1 MEDSLVKWIARW
13 PGKILKPHDAQELL
27 QLLGAG
33 AINIFDYV
41 FDPHSKAWT
50 RIFEINDIADQFET
64 AIGFRPNANAPEASA
79 FSKPDFYPPT
89 LLIQHAMSSER
100 DFEGMNL
107 NFEAPVYEDNSAEL
121 EFQKTLVVDLQNQNH
136 ELNQRIT
143 EMQEDSTA
151 SDEIAQLQREIDYL
165 KAEVQNF
172 EDQIQNH
179 SMEKTLLN
187 NRIGELEDGNKQL
200 NQALV
205 AKDLKLEEYLKENEK
220 IVLEFKK
227 LGQNNQAMKDRLAEV
242 ANKVDRERKTSA
254 TLKQNI
260 LKLNE
265 GLVLLKRKGERDKS
279 VIQDLERYKKIHD
292 AKEEQEINRL
302 IGDSFEVD
310 NSVVWWIKHD
320 GEDKG
325 PYSYGDMRA
334 FMKYGKINMSTTSKK
349 TGGEWMKLE
358 GHFEFK
364 NDVLSKEEFRDGKKI
379 QRFFIKRGD
388 FRAPFYDLAQLE
400 IGANSFK
407 GYCSSLSVGG
417 CFIELSK
424 LDKVRMEKDGK
435 VLVKIKA
442 GTLSE
447 ELNIRAVIRNISD
460 KRPRGLGLQFEHIT
474 EAQKDVIINFVKQY
488 VASSSKKAA

>member
-1 MEDSLVKWIARW
+1 MKWIARW

-27 QLLGAG
+27 QLLSAG

-41 FDPHSKAWT
+41 FDPEQKSWT
-50 RIFEINDIADQFET
+50 RIYEISDIADQFEV
-64 AIGFRPNANAPEASA
+64 AIGFKPNPKAPEAHA
-79 FSKPDFYPPT
+79 FQKPDFYPPT
-89 LLIQHAMSSER
+89 LLIQHAMSSDRE
-100 DFEGMNL
+100 FEGMDL
-107 NFEAPVYEDNSAEL
+107 NFDSPVYEDNSAEL
-121 EFQKTLVVDLQNQNH
+121 EFQKTLVVDLQNQND
-136 ELNQRIT
+136 ELNQRII
-143 EMQEDSTA
+143 EMQEDSSA
-151 SDEIAQLQREIDYL
+151 KDEIAQLQREIDYL
-165 KAEVQNF
+165 KAEALNY

-187 NRIGELEDGNKQL
+187 NRIGELEEGNSKL

-220 IVLEFKK
+220 IVSEFKK
-227 LGQNNQAMKDRLAEV
+227 LGQNNQAMKDRLNQV
-242 ANKVDRERKTSA
+242 ASKVERERKTSA

-320 GEDKG
+320 DEEKG
-325 PYSYGDMRA
+325 PYSYADMRS
-334 FMKYGKINMSTTSKK
+334 FMKYGKISMSTESKK
-349 TGGEWMKLE
+349 TGGDWMPLQ

-364 NDVLSKEEFRDGKKI
+364 NEVLTKEETRDGKKI

-400 IGANSFK
+400 IGANSYK
-407 GYCSSLSVGG
+407 GYCSSISVGG

-424 LDKVRMEKDGK
+424 LDKIRMEKGGK

-460 KRPRGLGLQFEHIT
+460 KRPRGLGLQFENVT
-474 EAQKDVIINFVKQY
+474 ESQKDVIINFVKQY

>member
-1 MEDSLVKWIARW
+1 MKWIARW

-27 QLLGAG
+27 QLLSAG

-41 FDPHSKAWT
+41 FDPHQKVWT
-50 RIFEINDIADQFET
+50 RIFEINDIADQFES
-64 AIGFRPNANAPEASA
+64 AIGFRPNPNAPEALA

-89 LLIQHAMSSER
+89 LLIQHAMSNER

-107 NFEAPVYEDNSAEL
+107 NFDAPVYEDNSAEL
-121 EFQKTLVVDLQNQNH
+121 EFQKTLVVDLQNKND

-143 EMQEDSTA
+143 EMQEDSSA

-165 KAEVQNF
+165 KAEAQNY

-187 NRIGELEDGNKQL
+187 NRIGELDEANSQL

-205 AKDLKLEEYLKENEK
+205 ARDLKLEEYLKENEK

-227 LGQNNQAMKDRLAEV
+227 LGQNNQAMKDRLNQV
-242 ANKVDRERKTSA
+242 SSKVERERKTSL

-265 GLVLLKRKGERDKS
+265 GLVLLKRKSERDKG

-292 AKEEQEINRL
+292 AKDEQEVNRL

-320 GEDKG
+320 GEEKG
-325 PYSYGDMRA
+325 PYSYSDMRS
-334 FMKYGKINMSTTSKK
+334 FMKYGKVNNSTTSKK
-349 TGGEWMKLE
+349 TGAEWMKLE
-358 GHFEFK
+358 HHFEFK
-364 NDVLSKEEFRDGKKI
+364 NEVLMKEEVRDGKKI

-388 FRAPFYDLAQLE
+388 FRAPFYDLAQIE
-400 IGANSFK
+400 IGANTFK
-407 GYCSSLSVGG
+407 GYCSSISVGG

-424 LDKVRMEKDGK
+424 LDKLRMEKNGK

-447 ELNIRAVIRNISD
+447 ELNIRAVIRNISE
-460 KRPRGLGLQFEHIT
+460 KRPRGLGLQFENIT
-474 EAQKDVIINFVKQY
+474 ESQKDVIVNFVKQY